1 MRVAVVTLHTPLNFG
16 SALQAYALCR
26 VLQDL
31 GHDVELVDYHRPTHS
46 GWQMAKRRLADH
58 SGSSITRAWHLV
70 DRSIEAMIAGRRFRA
85 FLQATTPLSRRRYR
99 SVHELTAKP
108 PLADVYLTGSDQ
120 VWNSVYN
127 EGVEHA
133 FYLAF
138 APPSARRVSYA
149 ASFGLDELPSDEHEA
164 TCALLK
170 RYDAVAVREQ
180 AGLRILRKLGLGGT
194 RVLDPTLLL
203 SQEQW
208 TTVASSHTATDDY
221 VLVYSVEQDRMTAAA
236 DIARTV
242 ADARNAPVYQV
253 TFGGYRRHIVGVDRT
268 FHFTSPAEF
277 LALFA
282 NAGFVVTSSF
292 HGTAFS
298 LIFSK
303 QFYSIAPPQYG
314 GRTGDLL
321 SIVGLAPRLVT
332 PDTVVDPAAPAIKY
346 DRVHSLLDQE
356 RARSRNYLTTVLS
369 R

>member
-1 MRVAVVTLHTPLNFG
+1 MRVAVITLHTPLNFG

-46 GWQMAKRRLADH
+46 GWQMAKRRFADH
-58 SGSSITRAWHLV
+58 PGSSITRAWHLV
-70 DRSIEAMIAGRRFRA
+70 DRSIEAMIAGQKFRA
-85 FLQATTPLSRRRYR
+85 FLQSMTPLTRRRYR

-127 EGVEHA
+127 GGVEHA

-149 ASFGLDELPSDEHEA
+149 ASFGLDELPVDEHED
-164 TCALLK
+164 TRALLAK
-170 RYDAVAVREQ
+170 YDAVAVREQ
-180 AGLRILRKLGLGGT
+180 AGLPILRKLGLGGT
-194 RVLDPTLLL
+194 TVLDPTLLL

-208 TTVASSHTATDDY
+208 AAVADPHAAAGDY
-221 VLVYSVEQDRMTAAA
+221 VLVYSVEQDRMTTAAEV
-236 DIARTV
+236 ARTV
-242 ADARNAPVYQV
+242 ANARNAPVYQV
-253 TFGGYRRHIVGVDRT
+253 TFGGHRRHIAGVDRT
-268 FHFTSPAEF
+268 FHFTSPTEF

-303 QFYSIAPPQYG
+303 QFYSINPPQYG
-314 GRTGDLL
+314 GRAVDLL
-321 SIVGLAPRLVT
+321 SIVDLAPRLIT
-332 PDTVVDPAAPAIKY
+332 ADTVVDPAAPEIKY

-369 R
+369 C